1 MRHAI
6 TQHQLP
12 STHSTQQ
19 LLLLGQQFQGMSS
32 IMSICS
38 CLWVN
43 GGQAQVLDH
52 GDDLQHQVMEMALA
66 ASPFFPPYCPAASLK
81 PMLPSSGK
89 LPCPCPPAQLFQG
102 SCWVWKLGLSSLFWR
117 RLFFLISCPGT
128 RPSSISPML
137 MAAHGS
143 SASYWQGSD
152 IGWTP
157 QGCLCK
163 HQWKRGRVAFT
174 CIYLLGLLLPP
185 QMPQP
190 SRAMPA
196 ET

>member
-1 MRHAI
+1 MSEWGPGPGSWPWGWFA
-6 TQHQLP
+6 TPGDGNGTCCQSLLP
-12 STHSTQQ
+12 SLLSCSLSQTNASQFREAALPLSSCSAVSRQ
-19 LLLLGQQFQGMSS
+19 LLGLKAWSFFSLLET
-32 IMSICS
+32 
-38 CLWVN
+38 LV
-43 GGQAQVLDH
+43 
-52 GDDLQHQVMEMALA
+52 
-66 ASPFFPPYCPAASLK
+66 
-81 PMLPSSGK
+81 
-89 LPCPCPPAQLFQG
+89 
-102 SCWVWKLGLSSLFWR
+102 
-117 RLFFLISCPGT
+117 FLISCPGT

-143 SASYWQGSD
+143 SVSYWQGSD

-174 CIYLLGLLLPP
+174 CICLLGLLLPP